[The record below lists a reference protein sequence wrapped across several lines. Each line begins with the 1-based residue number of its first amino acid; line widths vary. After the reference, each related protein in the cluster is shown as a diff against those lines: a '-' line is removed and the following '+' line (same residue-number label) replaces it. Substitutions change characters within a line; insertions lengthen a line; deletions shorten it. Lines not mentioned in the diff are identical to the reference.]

1 MRQLMMIVLAVLS
14 MSFGMGEAF
23 AKKVQFSATASQ
35 VHSACA
41 KAGGLYHE
49 QGNKYECVKGN
60 CDGKGNNCAVQC
72 SSGNCTGTTP
82 GRVANQSI
90 GSFFALGL
98 GVNAPASLA
107 DHVGGGDSAPP
118 PSETGGQDAPAPG
131 GDDPIPTG
139 PIL

>member
-23 AKKVQFSATASQ
+23 AKKVQFSATANQ
-35 VHSACA
+35 VYSACT

-49 QGNKYECVKGN
+49 QGNKYECSKAN
-60 CDGKGNNCAVQC
+60 CDGKGGSCSVQC
-72 SSGNCTGTTP
+72 TGGNCTGTTP

-90 GSFFALGL
+90 GSFFALGT
-98 GVNAPASLA
+98 GTHAPASLSN
-107 DHVGGGDSAPP
+107 GSGGDGISANPV
-118 PSETGGQDAPAPG
+118 GDGQGAPASG
-131 GDDPIPTG
+131 GDEPIPTG